1 VYGVR
6 HVAAE
11 PPQYVRAAC
20 TGAAAKPPPYVRAA
34 CSGAAAAAGR
44 RRAARGGGG
53 ARRTRF
59 PPEKHICDLVL
70 SISELEMLS
79 TPSLNLRG
87 VQVQIFKEHMSK

>member
-1 VYGVR
+1 MKKKNTGVNESNQGHRAKAAGAGGVR
-6 HVAAE
+6 
-11 PPQYVRAAC
+11 R
-20 TGAAAKPPPYVRAA
+20 G
-34 CSGAAAAAGR
+34 
-44 RRAARGGGG
+44 GGGG

-59 PPEKHICDLVL
+59 PPEKHICDSVL